1 MADGPPVETYAIMP
15 VAKFRALEQRLK
27 KAESEVTPQASQVPT
42 KDESMEEPTNDSH
55 SPPSPQ
61 PEEKKKDIKGKYRQV
76 QIKKLLQHIERL
88 EGSQEIM
95 SLDNIDQLIQSALG
109 SNKKI
114 IPNESK
120 FFSYLFNNNLAHFVR
135 NRWKI
140 GLYYKNRDNWFQ
152 I

>member
-1 MADGPPVETYAIMP
+1 MIHTPPITTT
-15 VAKFRALEQRLK
+15 RR
-27 KAESEVTPQASQVPT
+27 
-42 KDESMEEPTNDSH
+42 
-55 SPPSPQ
+55 
-61 PEEKKKDIKGKYRQV
+61 EKERHKRKIRQV

-88 EGSQEIM
+88 EGSQEIT

-120 FFSYLFNNNLAHFVR
+120 FFSYLFDNNLAHFVR